1 MAELLLNLMTGPS
14 SGQPPGT
21 VGGGPSSSYHH
32 HHHHHHNVSPIHQQS
47 QYPDNPSPP
56 LSQRRNIPQSSLIS
70 GKSSSSM
77 FATTGPIITGSVGI
91 MPDISHLSDV
101 ERPIIESVI
110 MRQKKEEEEEAQ
122 LLR

>member
-1 MAELLLNLMTGPS
+1 MAELLLNLMAGPTP
-14 SGQPPGT
+14 GQPPGT
-21 VGGGPSSSYHH
+21 GGGGSSSSTSYS
-32 HHHHHHNVSPIHQQS
+32 HHHHNAPPIHQRS
-47 QYPDNPSPP
+47 QYSDNPSPP
-56 LSQRRNIPQSSLIS
+56 SIPQQKNIQPSSLMS

-77 FATTGPIITGSVGI
+77 FSTTGPIITGSVGI
-91 MPDISHLSDV
+91 MPDLSHLSDV